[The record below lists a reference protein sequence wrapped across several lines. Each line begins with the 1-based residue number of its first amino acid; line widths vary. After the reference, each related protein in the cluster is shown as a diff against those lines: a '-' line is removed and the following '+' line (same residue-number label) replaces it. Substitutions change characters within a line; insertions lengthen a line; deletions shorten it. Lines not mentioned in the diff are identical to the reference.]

1 MNRETV
7 AKRIV
12 ELELMGVKDISEF
25 LNWSAAKVATYHNR
39 GYLPDPITNISGR
52 PVWYKPE
59 IEKTAEQN
67 KWKTYENNED
77 YVDTVK
83 AAEKERKELK
93 KESVGA

>member
-12 ELELMGVKDISEF
+12 ELELMGVKDIGEF

-39 GYLPDPITNISGR
+39 GYLPDPITTISGR

-59 IEKTAEQN
+59 IVKAALEAKPQP
-67 KWKTYENNED
+67 WKMYENNED
-77 YVDTVK
+77 YIDTVK
-83 AAEKERKELK
+83 EAEKDRK
-93 KESVGA
+93 KEIVGA